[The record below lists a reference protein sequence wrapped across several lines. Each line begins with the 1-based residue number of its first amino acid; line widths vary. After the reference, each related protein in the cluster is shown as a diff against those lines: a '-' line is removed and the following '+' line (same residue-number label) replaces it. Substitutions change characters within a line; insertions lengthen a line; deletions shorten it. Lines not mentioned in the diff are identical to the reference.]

1 VSVTEPSE
9 LVEAIGTTRRIT
21 RAEIEARQAR
31 TLDEALRMI
40 PGVYIRTGGDG
51 TPRVDIRG
59 FRSRHVL
66 LLVNGVPANSTSD
79 GQFDPARISTTG
91 IREIKV
97 SYSSSS
103 LLYGD
108 NALAAVI
115 EIATVD
121 GRPDT
126 AVEMSA
132 GTPDQR
138 AVGGR
143 ISRTAGG
150 WSMAVAGTTYSTQGF
165 RLPGS
170 FTSTELENGGRR
182 ENSDRERSD
191 IRGNL
196 GYRFRPG
203 ISLNTEWTA
212 GGGSYGLPP
221 STISDADDIFA
232 QALRYERVEGYRA
245 ASGQISV
252 VIAPTQRVQLSGWIY
267 RNAQREDRSRYDD
280 ATYSSMDDP
289 LVQGTFRSR
298 ERTTVTGSTVL
309 GRLDLLRFG
318 WLRLAVNQR
327 HEAFDS
333 NGVIRDVQLTTGG
346 GSGGGSGGRG
356 GGSRPG
362 TTALNFD
369 ERSFSFDRQ
378 VDVYSS
384 GAEWQFHPS
393 SRLGAV
399 LGAAMNWQDRAN
411 VDGGVEPQPTWI
423 AGVSYDATSNLR
435 LHASTTRKVRV
446 PSIDQLYST
455 ATGNASLR
463 PERAYSLDAGAEH
476 RLGASST
483 ISLSAFVTR
492 AKDFIERVGG
502 APFENQGT
510 YRFAGAEI
518 GAQSAVRDWL
528 DVHAAYSFLDSVD
541 VNEAAR
547 NRDLQTR
554 PRHRSSVEWTWRPVS
569 RSSLRGS
576 WQYVGRQLFDSR
588 GGQPLQLVT
597 GGYTLVDLGFSH
609 SLTRRYEL
617 AFNVTNV
624 FDELYEQSYG
634 LPREGRTAVLTLR
647 GHFD

>member
-21 RAEIEARQAR
+21 HAEIEAHQAR
-31 TLDEALRMI
+31 TLDEALQLI

-79 GQFDPARISTTG
+79 GQFDPARMSTTG

-121 GRPDT
+121 GQPDST
-126 AVEMSA
+126 LEISA

-143 ISRTAGG
+143 VSRAAGG
-150 WSMAVAGTTYSTQGF
+150 WSVAAAGTTYSTQGF
-165 RLPGS
+165 RLPRS

-191 IRGNL
+191 IRGSL

-203 ISLNTEWTA
+203 ISLNTEWSLGA
-212 GGGSYGLPP
+212 GGYGLPP

-232 QALRYERVEGYRA
+232 QAGRYERVEGYRA

-252 VIAPTQRVQLSGWIY
+252 VIAPTQRVQLSGWVY

-280 ATYSSMDDP
+280 ATYTSMDDP
-289 LVQGTFRSR
+289 LVQGTFQSR

-309 GRLDLLRFG
+309 GRLDLLRLG

-327 HEAFDS
+327 HEAIDS
-333 NGVIRDVQLTTGG
+333 NGVIRDVPLTTGG
-346 GSGGGSGGRG
+346 GGGGGGRAG
-356 GGSRPG
+356 GGRPG
-362 TTALNFD
+362 TTAPTFD
-369 ERSFSFDRQ
+369 KRAFSFDRQ
-378 VDVYSS
+378 VEVYST
-384 GAEWQFHPS
+384 GAEWQFRAS
-393 SRLGAV
+393 SRLGAA
-399 LGAAMNWQDRAN
+399 LGGGVNWQDRAD
-411 VDGGVEPQPTWI
+411 VDVGAEPQPTWI
-423 AGVSYDATSNLR
+423 AGVSYDATPKLR
-435 LHASTTRKVRV
+435 LHASSTRKVRV
-446 PSIDQLYST
+446 PSIDQLYNT
-455 ATGNASLR
+455 AAGNASLR
-463 PERAYSLDAGAEH
+463 PERAYGLDAGAEH
-476 RLGASST
+476 RIGSSCT
-483 ISLSAFVTR
+483 ISISAFVMR

-502 APFENQGT
+502 APFENRGT

-518 GAQSAVRDWL
+518 SAQSAVRDWL
-528 DVHAAYSFLDSVD
+528 DVRGAYTFLDSVD
-541 VNEAAR
+541 VNGAVR

-554 PRHRSSVEWTWRPVS
+554 PRHRSRVESTWRPVS
-569 RSSLRGS
+569 RTSLRGS
-576 WQYVGRQLFDSR
+576 LEYVGRQLFDSH
-588 GGQPLQLVT
+588 GGQPLQLVA
-597 GGYTLVDLGFSH
+597 GGYTLIDVGLSH
-609 SLTRRYEL
+609 SVTRRYEI
-617 AFNVTNV
+617 AFNVTNA